1 MSLTS
6 SKGRGVFISSLRC
19 FLYLMASYGFTGF
32 FLHDTYSNDALY
44 SLWYS
49 TPSIREIQFI
59 CSVMLLQRR
68 EPRAMNGHSGIKNLV
83 IKRTFLALK
92 TGLPWWLSGKKS
104 TCQCRRQRFH
114 PWSGRIPR
122 GVEQLSLYA
131 PQLSSLRS
139 GAREPAPLKPRTLEP
154 GAPQQEQ
161 PLRWEACTATGGWPL
176 LSLTR
181 GEPAWQGRPSPA
193 KRK

>member
-1 MSLTS
+1 MTS
-6 SKGRGVFISSLRC
+6 CKGRGVFISSLRC

-114 PWSGRIPR
+114 PWSGRIPH

-154 GAPQQEQ
+154 VLRNKSSLCGEKPALPLEGGPCSPSLEESPRGKEDPAQ
-161 PLRWEACTATGGWPL
+161 PKGN
-176 LSLTR
+176 
-181 GEPAWQGRPSPA
+181 
-193 KRK
+193 K

>member
-44 SLWYS
+44 SLWYF
-49 TPSIREIQFI
+49 TPSISEIQFI

-83 IKRTFLALK
+83 IKRTFLVLK
-92 TGLPWWLSGKKS
+92 TGLPRWLSGKKS
-104 TCQCRRQRFH
+104 TCQCRRHRSH
-114 PWSGRIPR
+114 PWSGRIPH
-122 GVEQLSLYA
+122 GVEQLSLRA
-131 PQLSSLRS
+131 PQLLSLRPR
-139 GAREPAPLKPRTLEP
+139 ARAPALLRPRTLEP
-154 GAPQQEQ
+154 VPRSKSSLCSGKSAL
-161 PLRWEACTATGGWPL
+161 PLGGD
-176 LSLTR
+176 
-181 GEPAWQGRPSPA
+181 PALPR
-193 KRK
+193 